1 MVLLDAFGV
10 LDLPDGGQT
19 VDEGLLPKIAA
30 GDQEAFHQLYQSTDR
45 AIYGFILSILKNP
58 QDAEEVMQETY
69 VKIWTSASSYHAQG
83 KPLAWMFTI
92 ARNLCYM
99 KFREQKHLSDIGL
112 EELGG
117 AETGE
122 VCPQIEQAADKLVLK
137 AALGALKED
146 ERQIVLLKNSSG
158 LKHREIAEGLGMP
171 LATVLS
177 KYNRAMKKL
186 EQYLREE

>member
-1 MVLLDAFGV
+1 MLSLDTLRVPELLEQSLDEDLLRQVGEGSQDAF
-10 LDLPDGGQT
+10 
-19 VDEGLLPKIAA
+19 K
-30 GDQEAFHQLYQSTDR
+30 QLYEKTDR
-45 AIYGFILSILKNP
+45 TLYGFILSILRNP
-58 QDAEEVMQETY
+58 HDTEEVMQETY
-69 VKIWTSASSYHAQG
+69 MKIWTSASGYQPQG

-99 KFREQKHLSDIGL
+99 KFREQKHQSDVGL
-112 EELGG
+112 DELNGT
-117 AETGE
+117 ESGE
-122 VCPQIEQAADKLVLK
+122 FCPQIENAADKLVLK
-137 AALGALKED
+137 AALEALKEE

-158 LKHREIAEGLGMP
+158 LKHREIAQALGMP

>member
-1 MVLLDAFGV
+1 MAWYFWMLSAF

-83 KPLAWMFTI
+83 EAV
-92 ARNLCYM
+92 
-99 KFREQKHLSDIGL
+99 GL
-112 EELGG
+112 DVHYCQESLLHEIPGAEALVGHRAGG
-117 AETGE
+117 AWRGR
-122 VCPQIEQAADKLVLK
+122 D
-137 AALGALKED
+137 
-146 ERQIVLLKNSSG
+146 R
-158 LKHREIAEGLGMP
+158 
-171 LATVLS
+171 
-177 KYNRAMKKL
+177 
-186 EQYLREE
+186 

>member
-69 VKIWTSASSYHAQG
+69 VKIWTGNNRFIRTSNESIRIDFTSCV
-83 KPLAWMFTI
+83 LA
-92 ARNLCYM
+92 N
-99 KFREQKHLSDIGL
+99 FRS
-112 EELGG
+112 
-117 AETGE
+117 
-122 VCPQIEQAADKLVLK
+122 
-137 AALGALKED
+137 
-146 ERQIVLLKNSSG
+146 R
-158 LKHREIAEGLGMP
+158 
-171 LATVLS
+171 
-177 KYNRAMKKL
+177 
-186 EQYLREE
+186 